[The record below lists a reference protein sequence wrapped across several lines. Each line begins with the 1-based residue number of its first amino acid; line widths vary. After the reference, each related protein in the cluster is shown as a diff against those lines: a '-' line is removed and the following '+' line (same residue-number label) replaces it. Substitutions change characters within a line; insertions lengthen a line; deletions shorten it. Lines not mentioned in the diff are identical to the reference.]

1 MGFGDKVSAEP
12 INLETSVE
20 ASGLWLMAYGLWHM
34 ACGMWH
40 VDCAAHVPPRAAA
53 YGAPGRQRCFLGV
66 GVMRAIELGAA
77 SARIYWARG

>member
-12 INLETSVE
+12 INLETAVE
-20 ASGLWLMAYGLWHM
+20 TSGLWHM
-34 ACGMWH
+34 ACGMWI
-40 VDCAAHVPPRAAA
+40 AHVPPRAAA

-77 SARIYWARG
+77 SARIYWASG